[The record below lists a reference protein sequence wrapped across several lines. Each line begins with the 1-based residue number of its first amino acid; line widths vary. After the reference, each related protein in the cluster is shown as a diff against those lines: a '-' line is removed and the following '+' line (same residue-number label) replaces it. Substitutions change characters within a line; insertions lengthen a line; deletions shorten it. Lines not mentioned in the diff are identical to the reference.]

1 MAPQPEIEERQ
12 EGSTWIGTK
21 PCDGDRL
28 ATQLKTEIVN
38 SASEIEEEM
47 NTAGLD
53 VDPTLLM
60 SYLSA
65 LEDSRLGRRTARH
78 VAIVEGRR
86 TVGYIPCYIQETSVF
101 DNLAQILTSSK
112 TGKIVSALEALG
124 LFPSLERS
132 LVCASP
138 EAFYCQIVLDR
149 SVDPS
154 RRREVCNQA
163 VQSAEEVAQ
172 REGVEVVAFLN
183 VPSREK
189 DLIDALRHRGYLECM
204 RAKSAYLSIRWKTY
218 DEYLRSFSRSRR
230 KGLKSERRKAQRL
243 GLEVKSI
250 SRFSRLSNRFCEID
264 AEMWRVRGKS
274 SPYHPEYYELL
285 DERMGLDSVA
295 VVGYID
301 GEIQGFTILLG
312 RRGRTCAF
320 HYAGLATPA
329 VRDSNLYFNICYGY
343 TISRAIRNGSKEV
356 RYGPAALHVKT
367 GRGCQLEDLT
377 MFFKPL
383 RGIQRPSFATLLLYD
398 RLKRASQRP

>member
-1 MAPQPEIEERQ
+1 M
-12 EGSTWIGTK
+12 
-21 PCDGDRL
+21 GDRL
-28 ATQLKTEIVN
+28 ATRFRTEIIN
-38 SASEIEEEM
+38 SASEIQEEVD
-47 NTAGLD
+47 TAGLD
-53 VDPTLLM
+53 VDPTLLP

-65 LEDSRLGRRTARH
+65 LEDSRLGRRAARH
-78 VAIVEGRR
+78 VAITEGKR
-86 TVGYIPCYIQETSVF
+86 TVGYIPCYLQENSVF
-101 DNLAQILTSSK
+101 DDLGQILTSPK
-112 TGKIVSALEALG
+112 TGRIVSALEALG
-124 LFPSLERS
+124 LFPSLGRS

-154 RRREVCNQA
+154 RRREVCHQA
-163 VQSAEEVAQ
+163 VGSAEEVAK

-189 DLIDALRHRGYLECM
+189 DLIDALRHRGYLECR
-204 RAKSAYLSIRWKTY
+204 RAKSAYLPIRWKTY

-230 KGLKSERRKAQRL
+230 KGLKSEKRKAQRL
-243 GLEVKSI
+243 GLEIKSI
-250 SRFSRLSNRFCEID
+250 SRFSRLSKRFCEID

-295 VVGYID
+295 VAGYID

-312 RRGRTCAF
+312 RKGRTCAF
-320 HYAGLATPA
+320 HYAGLPTPS
-329 VRDSNLYFNICYGY
+329 VRKSNLYFNICYGY
-343 TISRAIRNGSKEV
+343 AISRAIRHRSKEV
-356 RYGPAALHVKT
+356 RYGPAALHVKR

-383 RGIQRPSFATLLLYD
+383 RRIQRPSFATLLLYD